1 MNPLG
6 LLLVLGGVM
15 AIMSVLR
22 WFRHTPP
29 HAVAAS
35 LRRAGLF
42 ALIFFVLLLT
52 VTGRLPLLLTLVG
65 ALMAFAFRLV
75 HLLQLIPVL
84 RQLCV
89 QLGIPWPPVG
99 GWGGTTGPGPFGSGA
114 SSDQSTVQ
122 SRFVR
127 MSLDH
132 RSGELRGEVLEGRF
146 ARRWLNE
153 LSLDELLQ
161 LLAECRVDPESANL
175 VEAYLDRVHGP
186 DWRSRAQSG
195 GQRQAASSGKM
206 TTEEAYQV
214 LGLKS
219 RASKQEVIEAH
230 RRLMLKVHPDRG
242 GSDYLAAKL
251 NQAKDVLLG
260 G

>member
-1 MNPLG
+1 M
-6 LLLVLGGVM
+6 VM
-15 AIMSVLR
+15 INVLR
-22 WFRHTPP
+22 WFQHTPP
-29 HAVAAS
+29 QAVAAS
-35 LRRAGLF
+35 LRRTGLF

-65 ALMAFAFRLV
+65 ALMTFAFRFV
-75 HLLQLIPVL
+75 HLLRFIPVL

-89 QLGIPWPPVG
+89 QLGIPWPPTG
-99 GWGGTTGPGPFGSGA
+99 GWGGGAGPGPFGPGT

-153 LSLDELLQ
+153 LSLDDLLR

-186 DWRSRAQSG
+186 DWRSKAQGSQGG
-195 GQRQAASSGKM
+195 GQRQSASSGKM
-206 TTEEAYQV
+206 SAEEAYQV
-214 LGLKS
+214 LGLK
-219 RASKQEVIEAH
+219 AGAGKQEVIEAH

-260 G
+260 